1 MLHFCKYKMTTKIL
15 SFLLAITVIGLL
27 SACGGGEKKQNS
39 QSGEKAILKFQ
50 ETQFNF
56 GAVKNGDTVRHV
68 YKFKN
73 EGNAPLIIKDAKV
86 ACDCTI
92 PTWSKDP
99 IAPGAE
105 SEIKVEFRSKDKI
118 GTARKE
124 IKIYANTDPEV
135 QSIFLIGEVNP

>member
-1 MLHFCKYKMTTKIL
+1 MKNTKIL
-15 SFLLAITVIGLL
+15 YFLLFIAIVGLL
-27 SACGGGEKKQNS
+27 SACSGGKQNT
-39 QSGEKAILKFQ
+39 QQNEKAILKFQ

-56 GAVKNGDTVRHV
+56 GTVKNGDTVRHV

-73 EGNAPLIIKDAKV
+73 EGKNPLIIKDAKV

-92 PTWSKDP
+92 PTWSKEP
-99 IAPGAE
+99 IPPGGE
-105 SEIKVEFRSKDKI
+105 GEIKVEFRSKDKI

-124 IKIYANTDPEV
+124 IKIYANTEPEI

>member
-1 MLHFCKYKMTTKIL
+1 MKYAKIL
-15 SFLLAITVIGLL
+15 YFLLVLTLIGLL
-27 SACGGGEKKQNS
+27 SACGGQKKQNTNE
-39 QSGEKAILKFQ
+39 GKAVLKFQ

-73 EGNAPLIIKDAKV
+73 EGNVPLVIKDAKV

-92 PTWSKDP
+92 PMWSKEP
-99 IAPGAE
+99 VAPGAE
-105 SEIKVEFRSKDKI
+105 GEIKVEFRSKDKV

-124 IKIYANTDPEV
+124 IKIYANTEPEV

>member
-1 MLHFCKYKMTTKIL
+1 MLLTT
-15 SFLLAITVIGLL
+15 IGLL
-27 SACGGGEKKQNS
+27 YACGGEKKQNS
-39 QSGEKAILKFQ
+39 GNKAVLKFQ

-56 GAVKNGDTVRHV
+56 GTVKNGDTVRHV

-73 EGNAPLIIKDAKV
+73 EGSVPLTIKDAKV

-92 PTWSKDP
+92 PTWSKEP

-105 SEIKVEFRSKDKI
+105 GEIKVEFRSKDKV

-124 IKIYANTDPEV
+124 IKIYANTEPEV
-135 QSIFLIGEVNP
+135 QAIFLIGEVNP